1 MSLLKHL
8 SRAVSEPLKGA
19 DVKELASTLTV
30 LANEKIKA
38 EKAAEKG
45 PTKSKGEDYVFNCTS
60 ARRSETGM
68 QHQFLSSFCR
78 FQQMDDW
85 TWSFSSCF
93 GH

>member
-1 MSLLKHL
+1 MTSLQVDDVKRELRSGIIHTTCLLLLPPVLQKSFHYMSLLKHL

-45 PTKSKGEDYVFNCTS
+45 PTKSKGENC
-60 ARRSETGM
+60 
-68 QHQFLSSFCR
+68 
-78 FQQMDDW
+78 
-85 TWSFSSCF
+85 SCN
-93 GH
+93 